1 MRCLIAF
8 LLIFLLSG
16 LPATT
21 QAQEPANG
29 VINGQVINGT
39 EDSHGVGEIKIT
51 LITYVDDIVAET
63 RTTKTDAEAKFQFN
77 DVATEHEYLVSAK
90 YMEVDYYY
98 PVAFN
103 PGETTKYV
111 EVGVCDTTS
120 SDETIRVGLAHI
132 IISVE
137 EESLQVTEVFWLVN
151 DGDRTYVGTD
161 GVLVFTLPEGWSGF
175 EAPQELMSDYKF
187 VDNNRITYLVPF
199 PPGERQL
206 VYSYRLAKPGS
217 AEFSIPLEIDYPTD
231 NLELMIEGED
241 IEVAI
246 NQLAPAEPVITGTG
260 ERFIHFRGGNIPGGA
275 VINLRLYNLSS
286 ADRLFSVILWITIAI
301 AIAIVIA
308 CISVYMAKRRKRENA
323 NE

>member
-39 EDSHGVGEIKIT
+39 EDSHGVGEIEIT
-51 LITYVDDIVAET
+51 LITYVDDMVAET
-63 RTTKTDAEAKFQFN
+63 RTTKTDTEAKFQFN

-98 PVAFN
+98 PVAFD
-103 PGETTKYV
+103 PGETTTYV

-120 SDETIRVGLAHI
+120 SDEAIRVGLAHI
-132 IISVE
+132 IIDVE
-137 EESLQVTEVFWLVN
+137 EESLQITEVFWLVN

-161 GVLVFTLPEGWSGF
+161 GVLVFTLPEGWFGF
-175 EAPQELMSDYKF
+175 EAPQELLSDYKF
-187 VDNNRITYLVPF
+187 IDDYRITYLVPF
-199 PPGERQL
+199 PPGEMQL
-206 VYSYRLAKPGS
+206 VYSYSLAKPSS

-246 NQLAPAEPVITGTG
+246 NQLAPAEPVITSTG
-260 ERFIHFRGGNIPGGA
+260 ERFIHFRGADIPNGT
-275 VINLRLYNLSS
+275 VINLHIYNLSAGGGLS
-286 ADRLFSVILWITIAI
+286 SVIPWIIM

-308 CISVYMAKRRKRENA
+308 CIAVYMAKRRKRENT
-323 NE
+323 NG